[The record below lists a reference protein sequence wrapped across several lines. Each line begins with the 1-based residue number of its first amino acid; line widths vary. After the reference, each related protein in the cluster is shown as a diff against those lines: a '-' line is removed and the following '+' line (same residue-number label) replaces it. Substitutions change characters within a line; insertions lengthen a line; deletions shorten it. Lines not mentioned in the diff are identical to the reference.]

1 MIPKPD
7 DSRFAKRCASVAA
20 FSAAVLAIWVLR
32 SLLLLIFAAVLIA
45 VLLNGLAK
53 VLGRWLHV
61 GTGASFALV
70 LVGLAAAT
78 VVTAWLFGAQVAAQF
93 TALLARLPSAWLA
106 AVDQLRAW
114 GVLDQAVVQLR
125 QSLPTAG
132 QALALVSG
140 LISGTGAALA
150 GAGLA
155 VVGGI
160 YLATSPSLYVNGF
173 VALWPTARQPH
184 VRDTLGAVEVALF
197 AWLRAR
203 AVSMIAAGILITL
216 GLWTI
221 GLPSFAALGLIAGV
235 VQFVPLV
242 GSILAAVPGIL
253 IAVSLGQQALVW
265 TVAVYFAVQ
274 QINDRLLS
282 PLVEHRLV
290 ALPPA
295 LTLFGL
301 IGFGLPLVR
310 FGDSMVT
317 LRFAHNGD
325 RLYLASGGASW
336 TITDVPY
343 ERKSAGAGGA
353 NPELRSPMPGAVVAI
368 FVEDG
373 AEVEAGTPVLSIEA
387 MKMEHVLRASVAG
400 TVVLQVLP
408 GAQVSADQVVASIV
422 TVRDAAVADEAS

>member
-20 FSAAVLAIWVLR
+20 FSAAMLAIWVLR

-173 VALWPTARQPH
+173 VALWPSARQPH

-265 TVAVYFAVQ
+265 TVAVYFVVQ

-301 IGFGLPLVR
+301 IGFGLL
-310 FGDSMVT
+310 F
-317 LRFAHNGD
+317 
-325 RLYLASGGASW
+325 
-336 TITDVPY
+336 
-343 ERKSAGAGGA
+343 
-353 NPELRSPMPGAVVAI
+353 
-368 FVEDG
+368 
-373 AEVEAGTPVLSIEA
+373 
-387 MKMEHVLRASVAG
+387 G
-400 TVVLQVLP
+400 TVGAALAGPLTALAYVLVAKLWVRDTLGQSVQLP
-408 GAQVSADQVVASIV
+408 G
-422 TVRDAAVADEAS
+422 EK